1 MSSIPS
7 LQAAR
12 RKVARL
18 KRFGPRK
25 QAGVAVLVVVLA
37 IVGFVTRD
45 GLTVVIAASGLMA
58 ILILGT
64 LTVELLRWRTVQKS
78 RAAKALR
85 DLGVQKSR
93 ADKALRDLGVQK
105 SRADVA
111 LRDLGVQKSRAD
123 VALRDLG
130 VLRSQLK
137 AARVS
142 ANDGRTWRDIRAG
155 VSQASTRQRIRLFVF
170 PMNGV
175 NSYLKLIYQ
184 EFPRWDFDVVPL
196 SRASDLDAAHDGDV
210 VHYHWTKHVQLG
222 CTTAA
227 MARAASDALLG
238 RFRTL
243 QERGVTIVWG
253 VHEALPHECPYP
265 DVELEFRQSLVN
277 LADVV
282 QVLHPSTNAALEG
295 AFTIPEE
302 KTLVVPHPL
311 YTGAQADHVTRAAAR
326 ADLGYGSNDLVMLGM
341 GSVRP
346 YKGYERVVRLMP
358 SLQKQLGD
366 RRLTFVIA
374 GPAQNDPTIRDYI
387 AALEAEIALLPDPTS
402 VRLVSGSVPENY
414 LHVLLRIADVSV
426 APYRDGLNSG
436 VLLMNMTYG
445 VPTVIASNLA
455 TEDISRFGPVST
467 FPVDDDGALG
477 EALIGRLNGTV
488 GSEVDPQFIQAN
500 SPAVISAAFAQALR
514 ARIRRTDMEDASLRV
529 VAGDA
534 QI

>member
-1 MSSIPS
+1 MSSLPGP
-7 LQAAR
+7 QAGKR
-12 RKVARL
+12 QLARL
-18 KRFGPRK
+18 MRFGPRK
-25 QAGVAVLVVVLA
+25 RAGFAALVVALA
-37 IVGFVTRD
+37 IVGFVTGD
-45 GLTVVIAASGLMA
+45 GTTVVIAAVGLLA
-58 ILILGT
+58 LLLLVT
-64 LTVELLRWRTVQKS
+64 LFVELLRWRKAQRHGAHKVLRDFAVEKS
-78 RAAKALR
+78 RADKVLR
-85 DLGVQKSR
+85 DLAVEKGR
-93 ADKALRDLGVQK
+93 TDKALRDLGVEK
-105 SRADVA
+105 GRTDKA
-111 LRDLGVQKSRAD
+111 LRDLGVARSR
-123 VALRDLG
+123 
-130 VLRSQLK
+130 LK
-137 AARVS
+137 ATQVQADD
-142 ANDGRTWRDIRAG
+142 NRTWRDIRAG
-155 VSQASTRQRIRLFVF
+155 VSQASTQQRTRLFVL

-184 EFPRWDFDVVPL
+184 EFPKWDFDVVPL
-196 SRASDLDAAHDGDV
+196 SRASDLDAAEDGDV
-210 VHYHWTKHVQLG
+210 VHYHWTKQVQFG

-227 MARAASDALLG
+227 KARAASDALLD

-243 QERGVTIVWG
+243 QQRGVTIVWG

-326 ADLGYGSNDLVMLGM
+326 ADLGYGSNDLVMLGI

-374 GPAQNDPTIRDYI
+374 GAAQNDPIILGYI
-387 AALEAEIALLPDPTS
+387 AALEAEIALLPDPTA
-402 VRLVSGSVPENY
+402 VRLVAGTVPENY
-414 LHVLLRIADVSV
+414 LHVLLRSANVSV

-445 VPTVIASNLA
+445 VPTVIASNIA

-467 FPVDDDGALG
+467 FPVDDDEALR
-477 EALIGRLNGTV
+477 EALIGRLTETAV
-488 GSEVDPQFIQAN
+488 PTVDPQFIQDN
-500 SPAVISAAFAQALR
+500 SPTVISAAFAQALR
-514 ARIRRTDMEDASLRV
+514 ARIRRTDMEDASFRV
-529 VAGDA
+529 VAGDGE
-534 QI
+534 I